1 MNIRTPLL
9 AASLSLTALL
19 SAHEGDGVPAVKFS
33 PVAAAAPEAQAVIA
47 DGELKFVTNP
57 GWGALPNSEA
67 PGSTHGG
74 VVRDKEGNVYVSTDG
89 AKGILVFNADG
100 SFKKSIAT
108 EFKAIHGMNIR
119 EEKGEE
125 FIYAAWL
132 GGGHALKLKLDGT
145 AVLKLPCP
153 MESGKY
159 KDAGQYKVT
168 AVDSAPDGSIF
179 ASDGYGQHWIHKYD
193 ATGKYLLS
201 FGGRGT
207 GNGQF
212 NTPHGIGVD
221 LRGEKPLLLVADRA
235 NGRLQ
240 HHDLDGKYVATIAT
254 GLRAPCAVAF
264 EGKMIVVPELQGRVT
279 ILNGENKEVAHLGT
293 NPVQG
298 EAGNFNVAPDKWDP
312 TYFTAPHGACWD
324 GSGGIIVQDWNK
336 TGRVRHLK
344 PAK

>member
-1 MNIRTPLL
+1 MNLRLPLL
-9 AASLSLTALL
+9 AASVCLAAPL

-57 GWGALPNSEA
+57 GWGVLPNSEA

-74 VVRDKEGNVYVSTDG
+74 VVRDKAGHVYVSTDG

-193 ATGKYLLS
+193 ATGKYLMS
-201 FGGRGT
+201 FGGKGT
-207 GNGQF
+207 ENGQF

-264 EGKMIVVPELQGRVT
+264 EGRMIVIPELQGRVT
-279 ILNGENKEVAHLGT
+279 ILNGDNKEVAHLGT
-293 NPVQG
+293 NPVAG
-298 EAGNFNVAPDKWDP
+298 EAGNFGVAPDKWDP

-344 PAK
+344 PVK